1 MQAIQAKGCTITSTA
16 DSLRVASRARAM
28 TFSRLQVEALQHPVS
43 RFGIVFDGG
52 PGAGGAVERE
62 LWPPVTGFSRTF
74 STSRTRHRNKKRLR
88 GSMRL
93 YVVSA

>member
-1 MQAIQAKGCTITSTA
+1 VQAIQAKGCTITSTA
-16 DSLRVASRARAM
+16 DSLRVANRARAM
-28 TFSRLQVEALQHPVS
+28 TSSMPQVEALQHPVS

-52 PGAGGAVERE
+52 PGAGGAVERG

-74 STSRTRHRNKKRLR
+74 STSTRHRNKKRLR